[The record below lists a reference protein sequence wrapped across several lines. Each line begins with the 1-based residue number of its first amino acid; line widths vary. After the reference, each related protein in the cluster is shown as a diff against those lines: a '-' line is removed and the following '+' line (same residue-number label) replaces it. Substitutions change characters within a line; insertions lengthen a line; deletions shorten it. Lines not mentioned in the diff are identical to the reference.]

1 MEIIEKKISEY
12 EAQRGKPMPSK
23 NHSIIQRSLI
33 FQLMLHY
40 RNEYEIFSEISL
52 ELSDWEST
60 PDIAIFPKM
69 AIDFLEDEIR
79 LVESP
84 MGVIE
89 ILSPTQTF
97 TELMQK
103 INKYFKNGVKS
114 CWLVLPLVK
123 NIYVFSSITDYKIFN
138 FQDTLKDE
146 SLNIELP
153 VNEIFK

>member
-1 MEIIEKKISEY
+1 MEIIEKKVSEY

-23 NHSIIQRSLI
+23 NHSIIQRNLTVCLLKYYGEI
-33 FQLMLHY
+33 
-40 RNEYEIFSEISL
+40 YEIMPEISL
-52 ELSDWEST
+52 ELNDWEST

-69 AIDFLEDEIR
+69 EIDFLEDEIR

-84 MGVIE
+84 MGIIE

-97 TELMQK
+97 TELIQK

-114 CWLVLPLVK
+114 CWLVIPLVK
-123 NIYVFSSITDYKIFN
+123 NIYVFTSITEYKIFN
-138 FQDTLKDE
+138 FQDLLKDE
-146 SLNIELP
+146 ILNIEIP